1 MPMTNVER
9 LKTIKKLERFA
20 KLMDTAW
27 RVPFTRWRFGLD
39 SVFGL
44 VPGAGD
50 AVNLLLSAYALHLAH
65 KLGAP
70 NSLLLRMAANT
81 GIDFGLGSVPVL
93 GDIFDIYFK
102 SNTRNLKLLTD
113 YLATVKHTV

>member
-1 MPMTNVER
+1 MALSDIER
-9 LKTIKKLERFA
+9 LKTIKRLERFA

-27 RVPFTRWRFGLD
+27 RIPFTRWRFGLD
-39 SVFGL
+39 SVLGL

-50 AVNLLLSAYALHLAH
+50 GVNLLLSVYSLYLAR

-70 NSLLLRMAANT
+70 NSLMLKMATNA

-93 GDIFDIYFK
+93 GDVFDLFFK
-102 SNTRNLKLLTD
+102 SNTRNLKLLTE
-113 YLATVKHTV
+113 YLATQK

>member
-1 MPMTNVER
+1 VALSDIEH
-9 LKTIKKLERFA
+9 LKTIKRLERFA
-20 KLMDTAW
+20 RLMDTAW

-50 AVNLLLSAYALHLAH
+50 SVNLLLSIYSLHLAQ

-70 NSLLLRMAANT
+70 NSLLLKMAANA
-81 GIDFGLGSVPVL
+81 GVDFGLGSIPLV
-93 GDIFDIYFK
+93 GDIFDMYFK

-113 YLATVKHTV
+113 YLATRK